1 MNKLGFIK
9 KQLVKLYGKEKTDVI
24 VDLAQKHYQEC
35 TVLCKDASK
44 GERTHLEDTILPT
57 TAVYKALLEVDEE
70 NALKNTHDIIINLC
84 EMGGSILNKILKVP
98 GMPSVFMKVLPKMAV
113 KLFGRECGF
122 DYIYFEANS
131 DRMQMD
137 MTMCPYVKYAKR
149 FQVEELMPVFCN
161 SDFATYGNLEK
172 ITFRRTKTLGTG
184 GDCCDFKFYIK
195 SELE

>member
-1 MNKLGFIK
+1 M
-9 KQLVKLYGKEKTDVI
+9 
-24 VDLAQKHYQEC
+24 AQKHYQEC

-57 TAVYKALLEVDEE
+57 TAVYKALLEVDNE
-70 NALKNTHDIIINLC
+70 NALKYTNDIIINLC
-84 EMGGSILNKILKVP
+84 EMGGSILNNILKVL

-122 DYIYFEANS
+122 DYINFEANS

-149 FQVEELMPVFCN
+149 FQVDELMPVFCN
-161 SDFATYGNLEK
+161 SDFATYGSLEK
-172 ITFRRTKTLGTG
+172 ITFRRTETLGTG
-184 GDCCDFKFYIK
+184 GSKCDFKFVRN
-195 SELE
+195 E

>member
-9 KQLVKLYGKEKTDVI
+9 KQLVKIYGKEKTDVI

-35 TVLCKDASK
+35 LELCKDASK
-44 GERTHLEDTILPT
+44 GEWTHLEDTILPT
-57 TAVYKALLEVDEE
+57 TAVYKALLEVDNE
-70 NALKNTHDIIINLC
+70 NALTNTNDIIINLC
-84 EMGGSILNKILKVP
+84 ETGGSILNNILKVP
-98 GMPSVFMKVLPKMAV
+98 GMPSVFMKMLPKMAV

-122 DYIYFEANS
+122 DYINFEANK

-149 FQVEELMPVFCN
+149 LRAEELMPVFCN

-172 ITFRRTKTLGTG
+172 IKFRRTETLGTG
-184 GDCCDFKFYIK
+184 GSKCDFSFVRN
-195 SELE
+195 E

>member
-1 MNKLGFIK
+1 MYYTIGFIK

-35 TVLCKDASK
+35 LELCKDASK
-44 GERTHLEDTILPT
+44 GEWTHLEDTILPT
-57 TAVYKALLEVDEE
+57 TAVYKALLEVDNE
-70 NALKNTHDIIINLC
+70 NALTNTNDIIINLC
-84 EMGGSILNKILKVP
+84 ETGGSILNNILKVP

-122 DYIYFEANS
+122 DYINFEANKN
-131 DRMQMD
+131 RMQMD

-161 SDFATYGNLEK
+161 SDFATYGSLEK
-172 ITFRRTKTLGTG
+172 ITFRRTETLGTG
-184 GDCCDFKFYIK
+184 GSKCDFNFVRN
-195 SELE
+195 E

>member
-9 KQLVKLYGKEKTDVI
+9 KQLVKIYGKEKTDVI

-35 TVLCKDASK
+35 LELCKDASK
-44 GERTHLEDTILPT
+44 GEWTHLEDTILPT
-57 TAVYKALLEVDEE
+57 TAVYKALLEVDNE
-70 NALKNTHDIIINLC
+70 NALINTNDIIINLC
-84 EMGGSILNKILKVP
+84 ETGGSILNNILKVP

-122 DYIYFEANS
+122 DYINFEANKN
-131 DRMQMD
+131 RMQMV

-161 SDFATYGNLEK
+161 SDFATYGSLEK
-172 ITFRRTKTLGTG
+172 ITFRRTETLGTG
-184 GDCCDFKFYIK
+184 GSKCDFSFVRN
-195 SELE
+195 E

>member
-35 TVLCKDASK
+35 LELCKDASK
-44 GERTHLEDTILPT
+44 GEWTHLEDTILPT
-57 TAVYKALLEVDEE
+57 TAVYKALLEVDNE
-70 NALKNTHDIIINLC
+70 NALINTNDIIINLC
-84 EMGGSILNKILKVP
+84 ETGGSILNNILKVP
-98 GMPSVFMKVLPKMAV
+98 SMPSVFMKVLPKMAV

-122 DYIYFEANS
+122 DYINFEANKN
-131 DRMQMD
+131 RMQMV

-161 SDFATYGNLEK
+161 SDFATYGSLEK
-172 ITFRRTKTLGTG
+172 ITFRRTETLGTG
-184 GDCCDFKFYIK
+184 GSKCDFSFVRN
-195 SELE
+195 E

>member
-9 KQLVKLYGKEKTDVI
+9 KQLIKLYGKEKTTVI
-24 VDLAQKHYQEC
+24 VELAQKHYQEC
-35 TVLCKDASK
+35 KALCKDASK
-44 GERTHLEDTILPT
+44 GEWTHLEDTILPT
-57 TAVYKALLEVDEE
+57 TAVYKALLEVDKE
-70 NALKNTHDIIINLC
+70 NALSNTNDIIIDLC
-84 EMGGSILNKILKVP
+84 EKAGSILNTMLKVP

-122 DYIYFEANS
+122 DYINFEANS

-161 SDFATYGNLEK
+161 SDFATYGSLDK
-172 ITFRRTKTLGTG
+172 ITFRRTETLGTG
-184 GDCCDFKFYIK
+184 GSKCDFMFVRN
-195 SELE
+195 E

>member
-57 TAVYKALLEVDEE
+57 TAVYKALLEVDNE
-70 NALKNTHDIIINLC
+70 NALKYTNDIIINLC

-122 DYIYFEANS
+122 DYINFEA
-131 DRMQMD
+131 
-137 MTMCPYVKYAKR
+137 
-149 FQVEELMPVFCN
+149 
-161 SDFATYGNLEK
+161 
-172 ITFRRTKTLGTG
+172 TG
-184 GDCCDFKFYIK
+184 GDCCDFRFYTK